1 MRFGDNRTRKEVAM
15 AKKRLTAQE
24 KLQLVIE
31 NLKGDAKTPEL
42 CRKADIWPTQ
52 LNRFKQRA
60 LEGALRALN
69 SRKGSKDPE
78 KEELKSR
85 IERLKE
91 IITAQA
97 SEITLLKKRT
107 NSDY

>member
-1 MRFGDNRTRKEVAM
+1 MV
-15 AKKRLTAQE
+15 KKRLTAQE

-31 NLKGDAKTPEL
+31 SFKGDVGTAEL
-42 CRKADIWPTQ
+42 CRKTDIWPTQ

-60 LEGALRALN
+60 LEGALVALN
-69 SRKGSKDPE
+69 SRGGKRDPE
-78 KEELKSR
+78 KEELQSR

-91 IITAQA
+91 IITTQA